1 VINRFSASLAA
12 VFLSFALVLAFT
24 QAAFAEVVPWKG
36 PTHTVTIGLN
46 EEDISQIEF
55 PEEITN
61 ITLEN
66 PDYVDV
72 YVVAD
77 RGNRAFRMRSL
88 LPKMATR
95 MFMTG
100 ASGNT
105 YIVVLTTDVPYS
117 SFVEVVDASKI
128 DDVKQLLS
136 KKFGPQDLVR
146 AMAMDKELPGVLR
159 ETHLI
164 PDWFRGNG
172 LTFELSEVWQTPLMT
187 GLVVHVANE
196 RQQTNEVNLPAI
208 TIPRTDEWGILRHAA
223 MENMRLAPRGLPN
236 DRGVMFLVFKR

>member
-1 VINRFSASLAA
+1 VINRLSAGLAA
-12 VFLSFALVLAFT
+12 VILTFAMA
-24 QAAFAEVVPWKG
+24 QAAFAEVIPWKG
-36 PTHTVTIGLN
+36 PTHTITIGLN
-46 EEDISQIEF
+46 EEDISHIEF

-100 ASGNT
+100 GSGNT

-117 SFVEVVDASKI
+117 AFVEVTDASKI
-128 DDVKQLLS
+128 DDVKAMLS
-136 KKFGPQDLVR
+136 KKFGPRDLVR

-187 GLVVHVANE
+187 GLVIHVAND
-196 RQQTNEVNLPAI
+196 RNEANEENLPAI

>member
-1 VINRFSASLAA
+1 MIKRFSACLAA
-12 VFLSFALVLAFT
+12 ALFALALVPS
-24 QAAFAEVVPWKG
+24 AFAEVVPWKG

-46 EEDISQIEF
+46 EEDISQVEF

-66 PDYVDV
+66 PDYVDIF
-72 YVVAD
+72 VVAE

-100 ASGNT
+100 KSQNT

-117 SFVEVVDASKI
+117 AFVEVVDASKI
-128 DDVKQLLS
+128 DEAKALVS
-136 KKFGPQDLVR
+136 RKFGAQDLVR
-146 AMAMDKELPGVLR
+146 AMAQDKDLPGVLR

-172 LTFELSEVWQTPLMT
+172 LTFELSEVWQTPLLT
-187 GLVVHVANE
+187 GLVIHVANE
-196 RQQTNEVNLPAI
+196 RNEPNEVNLPAI

>member
-1 VINRFSASLAA
+1 MRKLLTVSLFA
-12 VFLSFALVLAFT
+12 VVATFTLA
-24 QAAFAEVVPWKG
+24 QSAFAEVIPWKG
-36 PTHTVTIGLN
+36 PNHTITIGLS
-46 EEDISQIEF
+46 EEDISQVEF

-66 PDYVDV
+66 PDYVDI

-77 RGNRAFRMRSL
+77 RGNKAFRMRSL

-100 ASGNT
+100 ASQNT

-117 SFVEVVDASKI
+117 SFVQVVDASKV
-128 DDVKQLLS
+128 DDVKAKLG
-136 KKFGPQDLVR
+136 KKFGAQDLIR
-146 AMAMDKELPGVLR
+146 AMAQDKDLPGVLR

-172 LTFELSEVWQTPLMT
+172 LTFELSEVWQTPLFT
-187 GLVVHVANE
+187 GLVVHVTNE
-196 RQQTNEVNLPAI
+196 RNEPNEVNLPAI
-208 TIPRTDEWGILRHAA
+208 TIPRTDEWGTLRHAA
-223 MENMRLAPRGLPN
+223 MENMRLAPKGLPN
-236 DRGVMFLVFKR
+236 DRGVMYLIFKR

>member
-1 VINRFSASLAA
+1 MISRLSMGLVALTFTL
-12 VFLSFALVLAFT
+12 LSFAVVPSAE
-24 QAAFAEVVPWKG
+24 AEVVPWKG

-46 EEDISQIEF
+46 EEDISHVEF
-55 PEEITN
+55 PETISN

-66 PDYVDV
+66 PDYVDI

-117 SFVEVVDASKI
+117 AFVEVVDASKI
-128 DDVKQLLS
+128 DETKKLIS
-136 KKFGPQDLVR
+136 NKFGPQDLVR
-146 AMAMDKELPGVLR
+146 AMAMDKDLPGVLR

-187 GLVVHVANE
+187 GLVVHVSNDRTE
-196 RQQTNEVNLPAI
+196 PNEVNLPAI
-208 TIPRTDEWGILRHAA
+208 TIPRTDEWGVLRHAA

-236 DRGVMFLVFKR
+236 DRGVLFLVFKR